1 MVNYSTSF
9 VKDTDRG
16 NKGMNKHFSFIVCDL
31 QYLAPEVLKKQE
43 YDNSVDWWCLGAVLY
58 EMMYGLVRQYFPL
71 LAIFFAW
78 NCFFFFNWNIYVI
91 IFLKST
97 SAYQRGLQCY
107 IFYFSYAGSHTN
119 MQTTLLTSA
128 SLNSTLS
135 ARWQARHRGS
145 PQVEYPSPIAD
156 KSL

>member
-9 VKDTDRG
+9 VKDTDGG

-78 NCFFFFNWNIYVI
+78 NCFFFKIETYVI
-91 IFLKST
+91 VFPKST
-97 SAYQRGLQCY
+97 SAYHRGLQCY

-119 MQTTLLTSA
+119 MQTTLITSA

-135 ARWQARHRGS
+135 AKWQARHRGS